1 MKISKTDRQPL
12 LTCSGLTLRLPS
24 NGPDTAAK
32 AILNEVSFTMER
44 GETLAVVGESGSGK
58 STLGLCLLGLLPKGL
73 VPFVDG
79 EIIFDSTNL
88 IGLDEPSWRRLRG
101 ARISIIFQEPM
112 TSLNPVM
119 PIGKQIVEAIRVHRL
134 MSKAAAW
141 DEALALLKRV
151 RIPDP
156 EAKMYAYPGQLSGG
170 QRQRVM
176 IAMALSNS
184 PDLLI
189 ADEPTTALDVTIQ
202 AEIITLL
209 KQLRNDTGM
218 ALLFVTHDLTLV
230 RSIADRVLV
239 MQNGAVVEQGPA
251 NEVMQTPKHDYT
263 RYLLACRPSGSKQ
276 PIPSGSPELLGVK
289 NLTVNYTRSSSLFSK
304 RSKTTALEGVNLSVK
319 AGQTLGIVGESG
331 SGKSTLARAILQ
343 LVSYDGQ
350 IRFAGQPVCKV
361 ASPGFIAFRK
371 QVQVVFQDPY
381 GALSPR
387 MTIGEFIA
395 EPLRA
400 HFPELSQNERRHR
413 VAELLEEIGL
423 GRADMHRYPH
433 SFSGGQRQRIAIA
446 RALVMN
452 PQMLIL
458 DEPTSALDVSVQLQV
473 LKLLRRLQEQH
484 NLTYLLITHD
494 LAVVSAMADEVLV
507 LKDGKEVERG
517 ATRQIM
523 DDPQQEYTRR
533 LVSAAMA
540 V

>member
-1 MKISKTDRQPL
+1 MRATNTDRRQL
-12 LTCSGLTLRLPS
+12 LTCTGLTLRLPS
-24 NGPDTAAK
+24 SDPDVAAK
-32 AILNEVSFTMER
+32 AILNNVDFTINR

-58 STLGLCLLGLLPKGL
+58 STLSLCLLGLLPKEL
-73 VPFVDG
+73 VRFVDG
-79 EIIFDSTNL
+79 EIRLNGADL
-88 IGLDEPSWRRLRG
+88 IRLDEPSWRKLRG

-119 PIGKQIVEAIRVHRL
+119 PIGKQIVEAIRVHRP
-134 MSKAAAW
+134 MSKADAW
-141 DEALALLKRV
+141 SEALGLLRKV
-151 RIPDP
+151 KISDP
-156 EAKMYAYPGQLSGG
+156 EVKMNAYPGQLSGG

-184 PDLLI
+184 PDILI

-209 KQLRNDTGM
+209 QQLRDETGM
-218 ALLFVTHDLTLV
+218 ALLFITHDLTLV

-239 MQNGAVVEQGPA
+239 MQNGAVVEQGPTD
-251 NEVMQTPKHDYT
+251 EVMNDPKHDYT
-263 RYLLACRPSGSKQ
+263 RYLIACRPTGSKE
-276 PIPSGSPELLGVK
+276 PVSPLNPELLGVK
-289 NLTVNYTRSSSLFSK
+289 NLTVQYTQSSGFFSK
-304 RSKTTALEGVNLSVK
+304 RSKTTALSDLSLSVK
-319 AGQTLGIVGESG
+319 SGQTIGIVGESG
-331 SGKSTLARAILQ
+331 SGKSTLARAVLQ
-343 LVSYDGQ
+343 LVSYEGQ
-350 IRFAGQPVCKV
+350 ITFAGRPVNKT
-361 ASPGFIAFRK
+361 ASPGLLAFRK

-400 HFPELSQNERRHR
+400 HFPQLSQSDRKSR
-413 VAELLEEIGL
+413 VAELLEEIGI
-423 GRADMHRYPH
+423 GRTEMHRYPH

-507 LKDGKEVERG
+507 LKDGKEIERG
-517 ATRQIM
+517 ATWQVLN
-523 DDPQQEYTRR
+523 DPQQEYTRR
-533 LVSAAMA
+533 LVSAAMIE
-540 V
+540 